1 MSKLILS
8 IAAITMSLGLGT
20 VTTSASAKDR
30 YPQMLAATDTN
41 KDGMVSRDEFL
52 LAMGAMYDQKMVKM
66 KTMSTASQ
74 AKMMKDSQMTIDG
87 YRALL
92 GEISGGQ

>member
-1 MSKLILS
+1 MNKLILS

-20 VTTSASAKDR
+20 VTTSASSKDR

-92 GEISGGQ
+92 REISGGQ

>member
-1 MSKLILS
+1 MNKLILS
-8 IAAITMSLGLGT
+8 IAAITMTLGLGT

-30 YPQMLAATDTN
+30 YPQMMAVTDTN

-92 GEISGGQ
+92 REISGGQ

>member
-1 MSKLILS
+1 MNKLILS
-8 IAAITMSLGLGT
+8 IAAITMTLGLGT